1 MFIECTTNWSI
12 SVIGNTNKRIL
23 KVKSEQS
30 SHGNLD
36 KVTLGTLLVTLGI
49 IYGDIG
55 TSPLY
60 VMKAIL
66 GGVTIERD
74 LVYGAVSSVFWTLT
88 LQTTIKYVMLTLKAD
103 NNGEGGIFSLYT
115 LVKKLRKR
123 WLIVP
128 AIVGG
133 CAMLADGIITP
144 PISISSAIEGIQI
157 YQPGIKTIP
166 IVIAIIVGLFFFQSY
181 GTKIIG
187 KFFGPVMFCWF
198 LMLGVLGI
206 SQIVQSVDILQAVN
220 PMYAVRL
227 LSIHPEGFF
236 VLGFVFLCTTGA
248 EALYS
253 DMGHCGIKNIRFSW
267 TFVKIML
274 VLNYFGQGA
283 FMLSKEGQTIN
294 YFIDGKETVHN
305 PFYLIMPDWFLPI
318 GICVATAAAIIAA
331 QALITGSFTII
342 NEAMRLNFWPR
353 VKVKYTSNIKGQ
365 LYIPSINWLMC
376 IGCVLVVLH
385 FKESGN
391 MEAAYGLAI
400 VMCMISTTV
409 LMTYFMIMKRYN
421 KFLVALFFT
430 VYIALELCFF
440 IANVQKFSHGGY
452 VSIILAGILASVM
465 CVWYLGKKIRN
476 NNTEYVKIEDYNKVI
491 SEMSVDESI
500 PKYATNLIYLTNAFK
515 KDEVESKAIYSILH
529 KRPKRADNYWFLHVN
544 VLDEPYGMEYQVKR
558 IGEKIIRIDFYLG
571 FRIPPKISS
580 LFRKVIDDMTDTG
593 EISILSTYDS
603 LRKNQIIGDFKYIII
618 EKAITYDN
626 DLPWHEAAIADLY
639 SFIKK
644 FGLSEEKAF
653 GLDNSSVK
661 IEYYPMKLHP
671 MPATE
676 LSRRI

>member
-1 MFIECTTNWSI
+1 M
-12 SVIGNTNKRIL
+12 
-23 KVKSEQS
+23 KSGHS

-66 GGVTIERD
+66 GETNIQKD

-88 LQTTIKYVMLTLKAD
+88 LQTTIKYVLLTLRAD

-115 LVKKLRKR
+115 LVKRLRKR

-128 AIVGG
+128 AIIGG

-144 PISISSAIEGIQI
+144 PISISSAIEGIKI
-157 YQPGIKTIP
+157 YQPEIQTIP
-166 IVIAIIVGLFFFQSY
+166 IVIGIILVLFFFQSY
-181 GTKIIG
+181 GTKAIG
-187 KFFGPVMFCWF
+187 KFFGPVMLLWF
-198 LMLGVLGI
+198 LMLGVLGV
-206 SQIVQSVDILQAVN
+206 SQIVHSLEILKAVN
-220 PMYAVRL
+220 PMYAINLIR
-227 LSIHPEGFF
+227 IHPEGFF

-253 DMGHCGIKNIRFSW
+253 DLGHCGIKNIRFSW
-267 TFVKIML
+267 TFVKLML

-283 FMLSKEGQTIN
+283 FMLSEEGKTLS
-294 YFIDGKETVHN
+294 YFINGKQEVHN

-318 GICVATAAAIIAA
+318 GICIATAAAVIAA

-376 IGCVLVVLH
+376 IGCVIIVLH

-400 VMCMISTTV
+400 VMCMISTTI
-409 LMTYFMIMKRYN
+409 LLTYFMIMKRYH
-421 KFLVALFFT
+421 KLFILLFFLVY
-430 VYIALELCFF
+430 VGLETCFF

-452 VSIILAGILASVM
+452 VSIIVAGLLAGVM
-465 CVWYLGKKIRN
+465 CVWFEGKKIRN
-476 NNTEYVKIEDYNKVI
+476 NYTEFVKIEDYNKVI
-491 SEMSVDESI
+491 SDLSTDESI
-500 PKYATNLIYLTNAFK
+500 SKYATNLIYLTNAYK

-558 IGEKIIRIDFYLG
+558 IGEKILRVDFYLG
-571 FRIPPKISS
+571 FRIAPKISS
-580 LFRKVIDDMTDTG
+580 LFRKVIDDLTDTG
-593 EISILSTYDS
+593 EINILSTYDS
-603 LRKNQIIGDFKYIII
+603 LRKNQIIGDFKYVII

-626 DLPWHEAAIADLY
+626 ELPWYESVILDLY
-639 SFIKK
+639 TFIKK
-644 FGLSEEKAF
+644 FSLSEEKAF

-671 MPATE
+671 MPASE
-676 LSRRI
+676 LKRRV